1 MCTFVPR
8 NFFYIMAR
16 KRNDIVLAPLE
27 DGNQKYAIRSNAD
40 VVCFTGNTGG
50 GKEMP
55 LDEPVLTVNGWKQ
68 MGDIRIGDELVAPLN
83 REPSVVTGIYP
94 QGVKPIYKIT
104 TSDGR
109 TTRCG
114 WEHLWRIYTEK
125 QVFKSRSGLGGFFVK
140 TTQEI
145 KEEYLD
151 KGKNV
156 YLPVALPYLGKEKD
170 LPIDPYV
177 LGVWL
182 GDGCSGHFGFV
193 VSNDERDI
201 VEKISNRLDSTY
213 RLHSDHNYNNRIHK
227 NENVK
232 YVINNLNTIGLNV
245 YSRERFIPQEYLHA
259 SIKQRMDL
267 LKGLMDSDG
276 NVEEKNRFSFST
288 TSTKLKD
295 GFVELCRGLGYIVGV
310 HKENRTKYESGVCW
324 DISIQTNDIIF
335 SSQKHLSRYY
345 ANLEKY
351 KNKNREYK
359 HDFIRIVSI
368 EYIGD
373 MEAQCIMV
381 SNKDHLYITND
392 YIVTHN
398 TVALYY
404 APIEYLASNDNAK
417 IVCFMRNVSDFWG
430 SGKVADSL
438 KKMYPLVDRSIKKQP
453 HDPIGEIIR
462 RQEDMGMKLYNG
474 SEIKFQQLDNENP
487 IVIDKIAKGLQAKKL
502 IFDECNKFLWR
513 TISTFFP
520 RLRSDSEGKAQVF
533 LAQNP
538 ERECFMRKMCGKGK
552 HGGGWINDDG
562 TLDKSMDGVV
572 MFFFMP
578 DGDYERA
585 IWGRTKKEV
594 YEKGKELID
603 ERLAVDPDMSYEDFI
618 LSMAFFT
625 FDVRDNKK
633 MLAKNKSYRGLAA
646 NSATAQSS
654 YAANWNYSL
663 TDEEEEVEDLS
674 NVELSTIDVERMFR
688 PVEIP
693 RDSVL
698 EKRFMTMDMAT
709 TGFDNLIL
717 KYWEKWTKIGFIC
730 RDIKFSTLNS
740 NRDAVIMAI
749 QFRDKHNLQESE
761 MMIDVQGFGYL
772 RECFPNSKQFSGAE
786 QASNR
791 GKAQFKTR
799 KDEAGHITMQMI
811 KAGLIHY
818 EPRLAQSHYYHQNMK
833 RSGGTTILKH
843 MLFESRI
850 FQFFKTPNGRIAMMN
865 KEAMKSLLKGMS
877 PDLFDNCILMCG
889 SMIYDC
895 HRMLRDD
902 AGLMRKTLEAS
913 DMLSL
918 LGVNGQEEVDTRL
931 ERPKIKINNDWML
944 QTLSTI

>member
-1 MCTFVPR
+1 MKS
-8 NFFYIMAR
+8 FYKNIKSTKTYLNTISKHIKTMLIFAKRFLFIMAR
-16 KRNDIVLAPLE
+16 KHNDIVLAPLE

-50 GKEMP
+50 GK
-55 LDEPVLTVNGWKQ
+55 
-68 MGDIRIGDELVAPLN
+68 
-83 REPSVVTGIYP
+83 SY
-94 QGVKPIYKIT
+94 
-104 TSDGR
+104 
-109 TTRCG
+109 
-114 WEHLWRIYTEK
+114 
-125 QVFKSRSGLGGFFVK
+125 
-140 TTQEI
+140 
-145 KEEYLD
+145 
-151 KGKNV
+151 
-156 YLPVALPYLGKEKD
+156 
-170 LPIDPYV
+170 
-177 LGVWL
+177 
-182 GDGCSGHFGFV
+182 
-193 VSNDERDI
+193 
-201 VEKISNRLDSTY
+201 
-213 RLHSDHNYNNRIHK
+213 
-227 NENVK
+227 
-232 YVINNLNTIGLNV
+232 
-245 YSRERFIPQEYLHA
+245 
-259 SIKQRMDL
+259 
-267 LKGLMDSDG
+267 
-276 NVEEKNRFSFST
+276 
-288 TSTKLKD
+288 
-295 GFVELCRGLGYIVGV
+295 
-310 HKENRTKYESGVCW
+310 
-324 DISIQTNDIIF
+324 
-335 SSQKHLSRYY
+335 
-345 ANLEKY
+345 
-351 KNKNREYK
+351 
-359 HDFIRIVSI
+359 
-368 EYIGD
+368 
-373 MEAQCIMV
+373 
-381 SNKDHLYITND
+381 
-392 YIVTHN
+392 
-398 TVALYY
+398 ALYY
-404 APIEYLASNDNAK
+404 APIEYLAMNDNAK

-430 SGKVADSL
+430 AGKVNDTL
-438 KKMYPLVDRSIKKQP
+438 KKMYPLVDRSVKKQP

-538 ERECFMRKMCGKGK
+538 ERECFMRKMCGKGE

-594 YEKGKELID
+594 YEKGKALID

-663 TDEEEEVEDLS
+663 TDEEEEIEDLS

-693 RDSVL
+693 RDSVC

-717 KYWEKWTKIGFIC
+717 KYWEKWTKVGFIC

-749 QFRDKHNLQESE
+749 QFRDKHNLQENG

-818 EPRLAQSHYYHQNMK
+818 EPRLKDMHYYHQNMK

-850 FQFFKTPNGRIAMMN
+850 FQFSKTPNGRIAMMN

-918 LGVNGQEEVDTRL
+918 LGVNGQEEIDTRL